1 MSLIYIFAASAMEGA
16 PVHKIAVPSS
26 SSLPSRCGPNDLVL
40 VTGGMGPKNAR
51 SKAEAAFATGKPDAV
66 LVIGLCGGLTP
77 SLPEG
82 RVVAYTECQSTEA
95 TNSPLHCSY
104 IITDLIVELLK
115 SSSITCDR
123 VVGITSS
130 RIATTR
136 DERHAL
142 ARDGATVVDME
153 SYSIV
158 KAATNAG
165 TPVVVLRVVGDSIDQ
180 ELPDFNRALNDS
192 GALDGRKAFVI
203 RGGYRISYYTEPIS
217 NWFNAESAA
226 QLVSANFV
234 NSVTNTAV
242 SPDGLPNYGLR
253 SRAARATATVQTEVP
268 VAVSA

>member
-1 MSLIYIFAASAMEGA
+1 LRDFRSSTIEAEGQMSLIYIFAASAMEGA

-136 DERHAL
+136 DERSAL

-192 GALDGRKAFVI
+192 GALDGRKAFKVALGSPL
-203 RGGYRISYYTEPIS
+203 RTARLLAASRRAMQRISGALEIVLKAGCFLQS
-217 NWFNAESAA
+217 KSSAPRP
-226 QLVSANFV
+226 L
-234 NSVTNTAV
+234 
-242 SPDGLPNYGLR
+242 
-253 SRAARATATVQTEVP
+253 
-268 VAVSA
+268 